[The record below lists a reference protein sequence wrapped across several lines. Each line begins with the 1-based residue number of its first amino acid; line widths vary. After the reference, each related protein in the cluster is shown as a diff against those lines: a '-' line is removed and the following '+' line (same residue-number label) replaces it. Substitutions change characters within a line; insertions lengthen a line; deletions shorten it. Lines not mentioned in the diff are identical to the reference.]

1 MWIAWMQRSLYL
13 CIQIFYGIFL
23 RMKKIVILSLCML
36 SAVEMTADN
45 VKEAYFENA
54 NDTSRVIDLDEV
66 VVIAQPKEGFLLRQQ
81 PLSSSAFGAQE
92 LQQMNVQSLGQLS
105 DYVPSFVMP
114 QYGSRLTSSMYIRG
128 IGSRVNNSAVGI
140 YYDHIPLMSKSAFN
154 THFYMLDRVD
164 ILRGPQGTLY
174 GANSEG
180 GIVRIYSKNPMSYQG
195 TDVNLGVGS
204 HFTRKAELAH
214 YHRINE
220 KLAFMVAGFYNGQD
234 GFFKNTNFNTYND
247 EMNEA
252 GAKVRLMWKPLD
264 RLTFDLTSDYQY
276 TIQNGFPYGVYD
288 ADKDET
294 ADPSTTFM
302 NTYRRQMVN
311 TGLTISYAFDDY
323 LLTSTTSHQYLW
335 DRMKMDQ
342 DYVVDDYM
350 SLMQVQKM
358 NALTQ
363 ELVLRS
369 KNASHWQHTS
379 GLFGSYQWLHTN
391 APVGMGDAMS
401 SFILSQWGM
410 PSYVA
415 SMLSFQNNHVPGD
428 FRTPQ
433 LNLGAYHES
442 NVLVSDRFK
451 VTLGLRYDYN
461 QVKIDYNTCAMFDL
475 VVKMGPTPTSHSYL
489 SEISSNQK
497 HSYHQVLPKL
507 ALTYTLSADG
517 SNLYAVVGKGF
528 RAGGYNLQMFS
539 DIFQTEERSLGSQ
552 LASMMNSDYTVNHTS
567 EQIEN
572 IDKTISYKPEESWN
586 YEAGTHLSLFDGKVK
601 ADAALFFT
609 KIRNQQLSV
618 MAGTYGYGR
627 MMVNAGKS
635 YSCGAELAL
644 RGQAFD
650 NHLSWG
656 ATYSFTHAVFKE
668 YTDSV
673 KTTSGYEPISYKDN
687 NVPFIPQHQFS
698 VSGDYRFDLN
708 DNILKSI
715 VLGVNIKGQG
725 KTYWEA
731 DNNMYQKFYATLGA
745 HLSLNM
751 DKVVVDFWGR
761 NLTNTTYNTFLVNS
775 QLTKQSFAQRGLP
788 LQVGADVRLHF

>member
-1 MWIAWMQRSLYL
+1 MDCTDAKILVPLHPNFISV
-13 CIQIFYGIFL
+13 L
-23 RMKKIVILSLCML
+23 RMKKIVLLSLCML

-54 NDTSRVIDLDEV
+54 NDTSRVVDLDEV

-81 PLSSSAFGAQE
+81 PLSSSAFGAKE

-164 ILRGPQGTLY
+164 VLRGPQGTLY

-195 TDVNLGVGS
+195 TDVNLSVGS

-214 YHRINE
+214 YHRVNE

-234 GFFKNTNFNTYND
+234 GFFKNTNLNTYND

-252 GAKVRLMWKPLD
+252 GTKVRLMWKPLD

-276 TIQNGFPYGVYD
+276 TIQNGFPYGLYD
-288 ADKDET
+288 ADKDES

-369 KNASHWQHTS
+369 KNTSRWQHTS

-401 SFILSQWGM
+401 NFIMSQWGM

-415 SMLSFQNNHVPGD
+415 SMLSFQNNRVPGD

-461 QVKIDYNTCAMFDL
+461 QVKIDYNTCTMFDL
-475 VVKMGPTPTSHSYL
+475 VVNMGPTPTSHSYL
-489 SEISSNQK
+489 SEIISNQK

-507 ALTYTLSADG
+507 ALTYSLNEDG
-517 SNLYAVVGKGF
+517 SNLYAVVSKGF

-539 DIFQTEERSLGSQ
+539 DIFQTEERSLGSK
-552 LASMMNSDYTVNHTS
+552 LASMMSSDYTVDHTP
-567 EQIEN
+567 EQIEK
-572 IDKTISYKPEESWN
+572 IDQTISYKPEESWN

-601 ADAALFFT
+601 ADAALFYT
-609 KIRNQQLSV
+609 QIRNQQLSV

-635 YSCGAELAL
+635 FSCGAELAL

-673 KTTSGYEPISYKDN
+673 KTASGYEPVSYKDN

-698 VSGDYRFDLN
+698 VNGDYSFDLN
-708 DNILKSI
+708 DKILKSI
-715 VLGVNIKGQG
+715 VLGVNVKGQG

-788 LQVGADVRLHF
+788 LQVGADVKLHF

>member
-1 MWIAWMQRSLYL
+1 MDCTDAKILVPLHPNFISV
-13 CIQIFYGIFL
+13 L
-23 RMKKIVILSLCML
+23 RMKKIVLLSLCML

-54 NDTSRVIDLDEV
+54 NDTSRVVDLDEV

-81 PLSSSAFGAQE
+81 PLSSSAFGAKE

-164 ILRGPQGTLY
+164 VLRGPQGTLY

-195 TDVNLGVGS
+195 TDVNLSVGS

-214 YHRINE
+214 YHRVNE

-234 GFFKNTNFNTYND
+234 GFFKNTNLNTYND

-276 TIQNGFPYGVYD
+276 TIQNGFPYGLYD
-288 ADKDET
+288 ADKDES

-369 KNASHWQHTS
+369 KNTSRWQHTS

-401 SFILSQWGM
+401 NFIMSQWGM

-415 SMLSFQNNHVPGD
+415 SMLSFQNNRVPGD

-461 QVKIDYNTCAMFDL
+461 QVKIDYNTCTMFDL
-475 VVKMGPTPTSHSYL
+475 VVNMGPTPTSHSYL
-489 SEISSNQK
+489 SEIISNQK

-507 ALTYTLSADG
+507 ALAYSLNEDG
-517 SNLYAVVGKGF
+517 SNLYAVVSKGF

-539 DIFQTEERSLGSQ
+539 DIFQTEERSLGSK
-552 LASMMNSDYTVNHTS
+552 LASMMSSDYTVDHTP
-567 EQIEN
+567 EQIEK
-572 IDKTISYKPEESWN
+572 IDQTISYKPEESWN

-601 ADAALFFT
+601 ADAALFYT
-609 KIRNQQLSV
+609 QIRNQQLSV

-635 YSCGAELAL
+635 FSCGAELAL

-673 KTTSGYEPISYKDN
+673 KTASGYEPVSYKDN

-698 VSGDYRFDLN
+698 VNGDYSFDLN
-708 DNILKSI
+708 DKILKSI
-715 VLGVNIKGQG
+715 VLGVNVKGQG

-788 LQVGADVRLHF
+788 LQVGADVKLHF